1 MYHFLSNI
9 LLIADIDDDVGHS
22 ATMIIIS
29 YNIGVLGQAGPHL
42 SWSVP
47 LKPLVRC
54 RHEVVSVWEGFDF
67 NINLIISR

>member
-9 LLIADIDDDVGHS
+9 FLIADIDVGHS
-22 ATMIIIS
+22 ATVIIIS
-29 YNIGVLGQAGPHL
+29 YNIGVLGQAGPPL

-54 RHEVVSVWEGFDF
+54 RHEVVSVGGF
-67 NINLIISR
+67 